1 MNKNRPMSESSP
13 ETLEATET
21 TWWSKFFVF
30 SALLSLVILVSG
42 PFGYKHGL
50 TGLAPSLIS
59 ILVALVGAGLIF
71 IIGFIMVI
79 VATKKGLGKDRN
91 LILIAMAI
99 SLAPMMFVIPQMLKA
114 QSVPGIHDISTDT
127 DNPPEFSV
135 LVSERLETDNDLIYE
150 DEVVGAETAEIQ
162 RAAYPYVQT
171 LASELSVV
179 DATNRAAEVL
189 QNQGLE
195 VANVD
200 PNAGLV
206 EATATTA
213 WFGFK
218 DDVVVRVVA
227 EGSGSA
233 IDARS
238 VSRVG
243 RSDIG
248 ANAARIEVFLT
259 AFGK

>member
-1 MNKNRPMSESSP
+1 
-13 ETLEATET
+13 
-21 TWWSKFFVF
+21 
-30 SALLSLVILVSG
+30 
-42 PFGYKHGL
+42 
-50 TGLAPSLIS
+50 
-59 ILVALVGAGLIF
+59 
-71 IIGFIMVI
+71 
-79 VATKKGLGKDRN
+79 
-91 LILIAMAI
+91 
-99 SLAPMMFVIPQMLKA
+99 MLKA

-135 LVSERLETDNDLIYE
+135 LVAERLETDNDLIYE

-233 IDARS
+233 IDVRS

>member
-1 MNKNRPMSESSP
+1 MNEPNSQDNSP
-13 ETLEATET
+13 QDRSGET

-30 SALLSLVILVSG
+30 SALLSLVILISG
-42 PFGYKHGL
+42 PFGYKYGL

-59 ILVALVGAGLIF
+59 ILVALVGAVLVFLVGV
-71 IIGFIMVI
+71 IMVI
-79 VATKKGLGKDRN
+79 VATRKALPKDRN
-91 LILIAMAI
+91 LIFIAMAI
-99 SLAPMMFVIPQMLKA
+99 SLVPMMFVVPQMLKA

-135 LVSERLETDNDLIYE
+135 LVTARSETDNDLIYE
-150 DEVVGAETAEIQ
+150 DETVEGQTAELQ
-162 RAAYPYVQT
+162 MAAYPNVKTAQ
-171 LASELSVV
+171 SDLSIE
-179 DATNRAAEVL
+179 DAINRAANIL

-200 PNAGLV
+200 PVQGIV

-218 DDVVVRVVA
+218 DDVVVRA
-227 EGSGSA
+227 TASDGGTL
-233 IDARS
+233 IDVRS

-248 ANAARIEVFLT
+248 ANAARIEEFLAAFT
-259 AFGK
+259 AI